1 MSGVPGSQNKIEFIA
16 IIPARFASTR
26 LPGKPLA
33 DIHGKPMIFHVVKQA
48 QKSGAVRVIVATD
61 QADVAIV
68 AQTAG
73 AETALTRADHRSGTE
88 RLSEV
93 VDLLDIEDDKVVV
106 NVQGDE
112 PYIEPGL
119 ITRVAVDLSLHGTDM
134 ATLATPIHDATEAAN
149 PNIVKVVVDVDGNAL
164 YFSRATIPW
173 DRDRGGFGG
182 TNQAML
188 RHIGLYAYRA
198 GFLRL
203 YPTMQHTFLE
213 QVEKLELRLL
223 YYRAKI
229 HVSIAE
235 SALSLGVD
243 TEEDLER
250 IRNMMPRNLE

>member
-1 MSGVPGSQNKIEFIA
+1 MEFIA

-48 QKSGAVRVIVATD
+48 QKSGAAR
-61 QADVAIV
+61 
-68 AQTAG
+68 TAG
-73 AETALTRADHRSGTE
+73 TETALTRADHQSGTE

-112 PYIEPGL
+112 PCIEPEL

-134 ATLATPIHDATEAAN
+134 ATLATPIHDAREAAN
-149 PNIVKVVVDVDGNAL
+149 PNIVKVVVDVNGNAL

-173 DRDRGGFGG
+173 DRDGGGFGRAD
-182 TNQAML
+182 QAML

-198 GFLRL
+198 GFLRM
-203 YPTMQHTFLE
+203 YPTMQRTFLE
-213 QVEKLELRLL
+213 QSRSWSSCDFYITGQKSMCRLL
-223 YYRAKI
+223 NQRLAWVWTQKRTWR
-229 HVSIAE
+229 E
-235 SALSLGVD
+235 LG
-243 TEEDLER
+243 T
-250 IRNMMPRNLE
+250 